1 MSVDKAKDTPPK
13 KHITQN
19 TIVEPKPEASTK
31 TENKPDATPKKQGMG
46 EGQKPVSK
54 AYKDKLE
61 QHFWEKEKAIA
72 PIVNCMG
79 DLCSRGSFGVR
90 WRCWE
95 RCQCSYQ
102 VGKSTF
108 GRVTR
113 SVRIPSSNGKMTS
126 SVSAKSG
133 SLRSAVD
140 HGLKSAG
147 LIGGKVEV

>member
-1 MSVDKAKDTPPK
+1 MSVDKAKDTSPK
-13 KHITQN
+13 KTITEN
-19 TIVEPKPEASTK
+19 KIVEAKPESSTK

-54 AYKDKLE
+54 AYKDNWNNIFGK
-61 QHFWEKEKAIA
+61 KEKAIA
-72 PIVNCMG
+72 PVVNCMG
-79 DLCSRGSFGVR
+79 DLCSRDSFGVR

-108 GRVTR
+108 GPVIR
-113 SVRIPSSNGKMTS
+113 SVRIPSSDGKMTS

-133 SLRSAVD
+133 SLRSAGSSD
-140 HGLKSAG
+140 GLKSAG
-147 LIGGKVEV
+147 LIGGS